1 MIPVLLIVTAF
12 FKPAAPTVGDPI
24 TIRFPAAVRLDASR
38 NYEIVSQ
45 GGNIAVIRSFQP
57 QPFTISGRSGDVVF
71 RNMVVPMRSVLKPN
85 DSLTPAGLKPPRR
98 EPLPRAPFIAI
109 ALAALAAAAAWTIA
123 ALRPVKQI
131 DQSTPALTASEQ
143 VRAAIASLRRDDW
156 ARLADAL
163 RQYLAAT
170 STLSLD
176 MTTTEVLARRSE
188 RLIEEILRQGD
199 LEKFSPWGPAPAD
212 FHELAQRALELAA

>member
-1 MIPVLLIVTAF
+1 MIPVLLLVTAF
-12 FKPAAPTVGDPI
+12 FRPAAPTVGDPI
-24 TIRFPAAVRLDASR
+24 TIQFPASVRLDASR

-45 GGNIAVIRSFQP
+45 SGKTVVIRSFQP
-57 QPFTISGRSGDVVF
+57 QPFAISGRTGDVVF

-85 DSLTPAGLKPPRR
+85 DSMTPADLKPPRR
-98 EPLPRAPFIAI
+98 EPLPRVPFIAI
-109 ALAALAAAAAWTIA
+109 ALAALAAVAAWTIA
-123 ALRPVKQI
+123 AMRPSRQME
-131 DQSTPALTASEQ
+131 QSMPALTPSEQ
-143 VRAAIASLRRDDW
+143 FRSAIASLRRDDW

-170 STLSLD
+170 SSLGLD

-188 RLIEEILRQGD
+188 QLIVEILRQGD

-212 FHELAQRALELAA
+212 FHEVARRALELAA